1 MEYLSLTLS
10 TLLEPASFAIML
22 GSVVLGIVFGAV
34 PGLTSNM
41 AITLLLPVTFKMTAK
56 LGITTLMSIYVGG
69 MSGGFIAATLVGIP
83 GTPSSIATCFDA
95 YPLSQKGQTTKALGA
110 GVLGSFLGTFL
121 STVIA
126 VFFCPLIARAA
137 VNLGPWE
144 YFGLCTMAITLVVSL
159 SKGNMFK
166 GLAAAFIGLLLSSVG
181 YAPFDAT
188 ARFTFGV
195 SSISG
200 GINMV
205 ALMLGTFAV
214 YQVMINYAM
223 DQQNLPEVGK
233 ANIKGIGV
241 TLKELKDNA
250 VNIIRS
256 FFIGLWIGFLPGM
269 GAGISNMIAYSQAK
283 SASRHPE
290 EFGKG
295 CVDGVFASEVSNNA
309 AIGGAIIPLIALGIP
324 GDTVTAIMLSGLMIH
339 GIEPGPL
346 LMTKEPELVYVIFGA
361 VLLAAVITLVLQLFG
376 MRLFPRLLTIP
387 YHYLFGTIGIICFV
401 GAFSDTNA
409 LFNCGLMLACA
420 VFALFMQMAGLPM
433 GPMMLAFILGGELE
447 TNLRRSMM
455 MAKGNPFVFFT
466 RPVSCVFLLIA
477 IVSVLMPLVSV
488 VAKGSKKDN

>member
-1 MEYLSLTLS
+1 MQLIQGFMAVFHPVTLSL
-10 TLLEPASFAIML
+10 II
-22 GSVVLGIVFGAV
+22 GGVVAGIVFGAI
-34 PGLTSNM
+34 PGLSAFT
-41 AITLLLPVTFKMTAK
+41 ALALFLPITFGMEPVN
-56 LGITTLMSIYVGG
+56 GIAFLISIYVGG
-69 MSGGFIAATLVGIP
+69 VSGGLISAILLGIP

-110 GVLGSFLGTFL
+110 GILGSFLGTFL
-121 STVIA
+121 STIIA
-126 VFFCPLIARAA
+126 VFFCPLIAKAA

-144 YFGLCTMAITLVVSL
+144 YFGLCTMAITLVISL

-166 GLAAAFIGLLLSSVG
+166 GLAAAFIGLFLSAMG

-195 SSISG
+195 NSISG

-214 YQVMINYAM
+214 YQVILNYAT
-223 DQQNLPEVGK
+223 DQQNLPTIEK
-233 ANIKGIGV
+233 ANIRGIGV
-241 TLKELKDNA
+241 TLKELRDNV
-250 VNIIRS
+250 VNIVRS
-256 FFIGLWIGFLPGM
+256 FLIGLWIGFLPGM

-283 SASRHPE
+283 SASKHPE
-290 EFGKG
+290 KFGTG

-361 VLLAAVITLVLQLFG
+361 VLLAAILTLILQLFG

-401 GAFSDTNA
+401 GAFSDTNT

-420 VFALFMQMAGLPM
+420 LFALLMQMGGLPM
-433 GPMMLAFILGGELE
+433 GPMMLAFILGSELE

-455 MAKGNPFVFFT
+455 MAQGNPFVFFT

-477 IVSVLMPLVSV
+477 LVSVLMPLISMVRES
-488 VAKGSKKDN
+488 SKKEN

>member
-1 MEYLSLTLS
+1 MEYFSLTLH
-10 TLLEPASFAIML
+10 TLLEPTSFAVML

-110 GVLGSFLGTFL
+110 GILGSFLGTFL
-121 STVIA
+121 STIIA
-126 VFFCPLIARAA
+126 VFFCPLIAKAA

-144 YFGLCTMAITLVVSL
+144 YFGLCTMAITLVISL

-166 GLAAAFIGLLLSSVG
+166 GLAAAFIGLFLSAVG

-195 SSISG
+195 NSISG

-214 YQVMINYAM
+214 YQVILNYAT
-223 DQQNLPEVGK
+223 DQQNLPTIEK
-233 ANIKGIGV
+233 ANIRGIGV
-241 TLKELKDNA
+241 TLKELRDNV
-250 VNIIRS
+250 VNIVRS
-256 FFIGLWIGFLPGM
+256 FLIGLWIGFLPGM

-283 SASRHPE
+283 SASKHPE
-290 EFGKG
+290 KFGTG

-324 GDTVTAIMLSGLMIH
+324 GDPVTAIILSGLKIH

-361 VLLAAVITLVLQLFG
+361 VLLAAILTLILQLFG

-401 GAFSDTNA
+401 GAFSDTNT

-420 VFALFMQMAGLPM
+420 LFALLMQMGGLPM
-433 GPMMLAFILGGELE
+433 GPMMLAFILGSELE

-455 MAKGNPFVFFT
+455 MAQGNPFVFFT

-477 IVSVLMPLVSV
+477 LVSVLMPLISMVRES
-488 VAKGSKKDN
+488 SKKEN

>member
-1 MEYLSLTLS
+1 MEYLSLTLH
-10 TLLEPASFAIML
+10 TLLEPTSFAVML

-110 GVLGSFLGTFL
+110 GILGSFLGTFL
-121 STVIA
+121 STIIA
-126 VFFCPLIARAA
+126 VFFCPLIAKAA

-144 YFGLCTMAITLVVSL
+144 YFGLCTMAITLVISL

-166 GLAAAFIGLLLSSVG
+166 GLAAAFIGLFLSAVG

-195 SSISG
+195 NSISG

-214 YQVMINYAM
+214 YQVILNYAT
-223 DQQNLPEVGK
+223 DQQNLPTIEK
-233 ANIKGIGV
+233 ANIRGIGV
-241 TLKELKDNA
+241 TLKELRDNV
-250 VNIIRS
+250 VNIVRS
-256 FFIGLWIGFLPGM
+256 FLIGLWIGFLPGM

-283 SASRHPE
+283 SASKHPE
-290 EFGKG
+290 KFGTG

-361 VLLAAVITLVLQLFG
+361 VLLAAILTLILQLFG

-401 GAFSDTNA
+401 GAFSDTNT

-420 VFALFMQMAGLPM
+420 LFALLMQMGGLPM
-433 GPMMLAFILGGELE
+433 GPMMLAFILGSELE

-455 MAKGNPFVFFT
+455 MAQGNPFVFFT

-477 IVSVLMPLVSV
+477 LVSVLMPLISMVRES
-488 VAKGSKKDN
+488 SKKEN